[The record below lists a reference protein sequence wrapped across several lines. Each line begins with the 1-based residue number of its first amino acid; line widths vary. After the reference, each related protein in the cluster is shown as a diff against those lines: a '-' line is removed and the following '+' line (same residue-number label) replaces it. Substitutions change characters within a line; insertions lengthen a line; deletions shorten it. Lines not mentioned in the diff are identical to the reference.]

1 MDINLNGDMAEGF
14 GAYDIGADEA
24 LLGVIGS
31 ANVACGYHAGDPTI
45 MRRFVARAKAAGV
58 SVGAHPGF
66 ADLQGFGRRR
76 IAMDPAEVEDM
87 IIYQI
92 GALQAVC
99 AAEGVRVGHVKPH
112 GALAN
117 MAAEDNAY
125 ADAITRA
132 TLAADRDLILV
143 ALAGSEQEKSAL
155 NMDANLAR
163 EGYADRLYSDDGN
176 LADRRISGSLFHEP
190 ARAIEQALGMVFDRQ
205 VVTRSGK
212 VRSVEIDTICVHGD
226 GPQAVA
232 IATAVRDALVSRG
245 ARTPPL
251 DAMILPSTGS
261 SSRDGGLSLS
271 A

>member
-1 MDINLNGDMAEGF
+1 MDVNLNGDMAEGY

-24 LLGVIGS
+24 LLGIIGS
-31 ANVACGYHAGDPTI
+31 ANVACGFHAGDPTI
-45 MRRFVARAKAAGV
+45 MRRFVARAKTAGV

-87 IIYQI
+87 VIYQI

-117 MAAEDNAY
+117 MAAEESAY

-132 TLAADRDLILV
+132 TLAADPSLILV
-143 ALAGSEQEKSAL
+143 ALAGSQQENSARKL
-155 NMDANLAR
+155 GAPLAR

-176 LADRRISGSLFHEP
+176 LASRRIPGSLYHEP
-190 ARAIEQALGMVFDRQ
+190 ERAIEQALRMVFDQ
-205 VVTRSGK
+205 EVITQSGTTRHA
-212 VRSVEIDTICVHGD
+212 EIDTICVHGD
-226 GPQAVA
+226 GPEAVA
-232 IATAVRDALVSRG
+232 IATAVRDALAARG
-245 ARTPPL
+245 ARLLPL
-251 DAMILPSTGS
+251 DAMTLALAGVEPSGAELP
-261 SSRDGGLSLS
+261 LS